1 VALEVVGVEAALHLG
16 MQIVRPWGVVSSCG
30 IHTHDVN
37 MKGLDLYNKVRLA
50 RCCRQR
56 TKAEQLYSPEPAL
69 SVRPLPRARPLPRG
83 AQAARAEC
91 PAVSLSL
98 QQHPLPLLCRADTR
112 ISFESFVQNT
122 VSVDEAPKYYE
133 LFEKQ
138 KVRRAACPSAACSVA
153 DAQDDRH
160 KCLKTVF
167 TFDS

>member
-1 VALEVVGVEAALHLG
+1 
-16 MQIVRPWGVVSSCG
+16 
-30 IHTHDVN
+30 
-37 MKGLDLYNKVRLA
+37 
-50 RCCRQR
+50 
-56 TKAEQLYSPEPAL
+56 
-69 SVRPLPRARPLPRG
+69 
-83 AQAARAEC
+83 
-91 PAVSLSL
+91 VSLSL